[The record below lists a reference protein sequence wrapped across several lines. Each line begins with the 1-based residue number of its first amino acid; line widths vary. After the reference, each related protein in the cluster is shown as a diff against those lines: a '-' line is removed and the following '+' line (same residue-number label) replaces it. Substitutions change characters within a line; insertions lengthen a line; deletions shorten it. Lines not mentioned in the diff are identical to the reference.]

1 MFRPG
6 KSGRSQPTDQSKQP
20 LLLPL
25 DRDGWSSP
33 QFRNLRI
40 EAAPHVVVDVPI
52 FFKEMNLIIA
62 LYLTLQ
68 LIRMIFK

>member
-1 MFRPG
+1 MFWPC
-6 KSGRSQPTDQSKQP
+6 KSGCSQSTDQSKQP

-25 DRDGWSSP
+25 DRDGRSAA
-33 QFRNLRI
+33 QFRDLRV

-68 LIRMIFK
+68 TIRMIFK